1 MKLICLD
8 YGSKSIGVASADS
21 ELKLATPIKTI
32 FRDRENVLRASIS
45 EIIDIIIEE
54 KADVVVI
61 GLPLL
66 LDGNESEQT
75 AKVRDFK
82 AVLESRLDNKI
93 KNENL
98 NINPKFSFQNEFYS
112 TKMAGEILIENGK
125 KKKDFK
131 ETIDQVAAC
140 LILEEY
146 MNNNC

>member
-8 YGSKSIGVASADS
+8 YGSKTIGVASGNS

-61 GLPLL
+61 GLPLM

-75 AKVRDFK
+75 QKVKDFK
-82 AVLESRLDNKI
+82 EVLSLRLQNKI
-93 KNENL
+93 QKENIDL
-98 NINPKFSFQNEFYS
+98 NPEFKFQNEFYS
-112 TKMAGEILIENGK
+112 TKMAGEILLENGK

>member
-1 MKLICLD
+1 LKLISLD
-8 YGSKSIGVASADS
+8 YGSKSIGVAKADT

-54 KADVVVI
+54 KADIVVI

-66 LDGNESEQT
+66 LDGNESDQT
-75 AKVRDFK
+75 AKVRDFEG
-82 AVLESRLDNKI
+82 VLRTRLENKI
-93 KNENL
+93 KNENI
-98 NINPKFSFQNEFYS
+98 NINPKFNFQNEFYS
-112 TKMAGEILIENGK
+112 TKMASEILTENGK

-131 ETIDQVAAC
+131 QTIDQVAAC

-146 MNNNC
+146 MNNNY

>member
-21 ELKLATPIKTI
+21 SLKLATPIKTI

-45 EIIDIIIEE
+45 EIIDIIIKE

-61 GLPLL
+61 GLPLM

-75 AKVRDFK
+75 QKVKDFK
-82 AVLESRLDNKI
+82 EVLSLRLQNKVQ
-93 KNENL
+93 KENIDL
-98 NINPKFSFQNEFYS
+98 NPKFSFQNEFYS
-112 TKMAGEILIENGK
+112 TKMAGEILLENGK

>member
-82 AVLESRLDNKI
+82 AVLESRLENKI

>member
-8 YGSKSIGVASADS
+8 YGSKSVGVASADS

-82 AVLESRLDNKI
+82 AVLESRLENKI

>member
-82 AVLESRLDNKI
+82 AVLESRLESKI
-93 KNENL
+93 KNGNL

>member
-82 AVLESRLDNKI
+82 AVLESRLENKI

-112 TKMAGEILIENGK
+112 TKMAGEILFENGK

>member
-82 AVLESRLDNKI
+82 AVLESRLENKI
-93 KNENL
+93 KNESL

-140 LILEEY
+140 
-146 MNNNC
+146 

>member
-82 AVLESRLDNKI
+82 AVLESRLENKI
-93 KNENL
+93 KNESL

>member
-66 LDGNESEQT
+66 LDGNEGEQT

-82 AVLESRLDNKI
+82 AVLESRLENKI